1 MSTIEYSTRPKS
13 LLALPDS
20 RGRTFKD
27 FQVYTNVVEAVT
39 AYGAHRHP
47 EHQIAWMSEGTMQ
60 IAAGG
65 NVWHLHSEHLVWL
78 PGTVLHDMTLLSAG
92 CMIAAYARPDLRPGG
107 HRWTQPLVLEVDA
120 LSAQLLRHLADRTID
135 DARRLMSQELLY
147 DILAAAPERHDVL
160 AVPRNAAASSVS
172 ARILADPA
180 DSRTLGEWAGELG
193 VSSKTLMR
201 AFVADTGITFGQWR
215 TRARMYASLEMLARG
230 EGVNDVAPQV
240 GYRTSSG
247 FIAAFRETFGTTPAR
262 YGGKLTR

>member
-1 MSTIEYSTRPKS
+1 M
-13 LLALPDS
+13 
-20 RGRTFKD
+20 
-27 FQVYTNVVEAVT
+27 T

-107 HRWTQPLVLEVDA
+107 PRWTQPLVLEVDA

-180 DSRTLGEWAGELG
+180 DSRTLGSGRVNSGQFQDFDACLCRRYRDYLRTVEDSRPNVCVARDARAG
-193 VSSKTLMR
+193 
-201 AFVADTGITFGQWR
+201 
-215 TRARMYASLEMLARG
+215 
-230 EGVNDVAPQV
+230 
-240 GYRTSSG
+240 
-247 FIAAFRETFGTTPAR
+247 
-262 YGGKLTR
+262 

>member
-1 MSTIEYSTRPKS
+1 
-13 LLALPDS
+13 
-20 RGRTFKD
+20 
-27 FQVYTNVVEAVT
+27 
-39 AYGAHRHP
+39 
-47 EHQIAWMSEGTMQ
+47 MQ
-60 IAAGG
+60 IAAGGG

-107 HRWTQPLVLEVDA
+107 PRWTQPLVLEVDA

-193 VSSKTLMR
+193 GQFQDFDACLCRRYRDYLRTVEDSRPNVCVARDARAGVRVSTTLPPR
-201 AFVADTGITFGQWR
+201 RWVTEPVAGSSPHFGKPSVR
-215 TRARMYASLEMLARG
+215 RR
-230 EGVNDVAPQV
+230 P
-240 GYRTSSG
+240 
-247 FIAAFRETFGTTPAR
+247 GTAES
-262 YGGKLTR
+262 